1 MAGFAQLLTLIVSC
15 MAMTIAASADEI
27 RSYQK
32 QATFDDVKFDLNN
45 AIISRGFAIDFTGN
59 IGNMLER
66 TGPDVGST
74 KPIYKNAEFVGFCS
88 AKLSR
93 ASMEADPANIGSCP
107 YVIFIYEAAAKPGE
121 VVVGYRRPV
130 ARGNDASLQALAQID
145 VLLDDIVKEAAK

>member
-1 MAGFAQLLTLIVSC
+1 MAGFTRLLTLLLSC
-15 MAMTIAASADEI
+15 LAMAVVASAEEI

-32 QATFDDVKFDLNN
+32 QATFEDVKFELNN

-74 KPIYKNAEFVGFCS
+74 KPIYKYAEFVAFCS

-93 ASMEADPANIGSCP
+93 ASMEADPGNIGLCP
-107 YVIFIYEAAAKPGE
+107 YVIFIYEAEAKPGE

-130 ARGNDASLQALAQID
+130 ARGNDASLQALSQID
-145 VLLDDIVKEAAK
+145 VLLDDIVKEAVK

>member
-15 MAMTIAASADEI
+15 LAMAVVASAEEI

-59 IGNMLER
+59 IGSMLER

-74 KPIYKNAEFVGFCS
+74 KPIYKYAEFVAFCS

-93 ASMEADPANIGSCP
+93 ASMEADPGNIGSCP

-130 ARGNDASLQALAQID
+130 ARGNEASLQALSQID
-145 VLLDDIVKEAAK
+145 VLLDNIVKEAVK